1 MKHDI
6 ADLKLVGLVIDEKGF
21 NVLEGILR
29 QKLYDSDNLSR
40 VSGDTFEDGVLKG
53 VVTGM
58 KIYLNMID
66 DIRQEIK
73 EMSREDK

>member
-73 EMSREDK
+73 EMSKEDK

>member
-40 VSGDTFEDGVLKG
+40 GSGGTFEDGVLKG

-73 EMSREDK
+73 EMSKEDK

>member
-6 ADLKLVGLVIDEKGF
+6 ADLKLVGLVINEKGF
-21 NVLEGILR
+21 NVMEGILR